1 MSAAPGTTP
10 VQAPATAARP
20 DEGFL
25 AGMWL
30 IVTLD
35 LKQRVRGVAW
45 YVLLGVFVL
54 LVTIVT
60 GLLVLATNA
69 WDDGGGGVFSTI
81 VFFVLL
87 LCVRGLPALLVY
99 RNVLPPRE
107 RLQMVFITAT
117 ALPLLVALSQ
127 IGLANGT
134 MLPENAAALVGAGA
148 LSVVVFPGVAVAI
161 ARRPDDT
168 VPA

>member
-10 VQAPATAARP
+10 VQARPADPSP
-20 DEGFL
+20 DDGFF

-30 IVTLD
+30 VVTLD

-87 LCVRGLPALLVY
+87 LGTLVSPALSGNAINGASEL
-99 RNVLPPRE
+99 
-107 RLQMVFITAT
+107 T
-117 ALPLLVALSQ
+117 ALRCCSACDPAHRKC
-127 IGLANGT
+127 
-134 MLPENAAALVGAGA
+134 AG
-148 LSVVVFPGVAVAI
+148 SSW
-161 ARRPDDT
+161 
-168 VPA
+168 PACPAGP

>member
-1 MSAAPGTTP
+1 MSTAPGTP
-10 VQAPATAARP
+10 VQVAPAPAPSR
-20 DEGFL
+20 DGFA

-69 WDDGGGGVFSTI
+69 WDDGGGGDSN
-81 VFFVLL
+81 
-87 LCVRGLPALLVY
+87 GGGAKPA
-99 RNVLPPRE
+99 
-107 RLQMVFITAT
+107 
-117 ALPLLVALSQ
+117 SD
-127 IGLANGT
+127 
-134 MLPENAAALVGAGA
+134 
-148 LSVVVFPGVAVAI
+148 S
-161 ARRPDDT
+161 
-168 VPA
+168 